1 MKRDIPEDQEIV
13 CGLLESLNIDFAYG
27 ANERDLRLAILLWAK
42 KNGKLFT
49 NQCLASRYDGTWMF
63 EQRNPGFPSVEVRGV
78 FIRINDFQIW
88 KLHKGHFGHCYFNG
102 RETRSPYQMLLKIVE
117 STTETQGS
125 ILYHGVAH
133 RWKQRSPMIPAMLA
147 LEEASYASPS
157 AVLVQFGLRTKD
169 CSLELLGIAR
179 LIFAI
184 KLLANQKEK
193 QTKKR

>member
-1 MKRDIPEDQEIV
+1 MKREIPEDQEIV
-13 CGLLESLNIDFAYG
+13 SGLLESLNIDFAYG

-42 KNGKLFT
+42 KNRKLFRR
-49 NQCLASRYDGTWMF
+49 QCLASSYDGSWIL
-63 EQRNPGFPSVEVRGV
+63 EQRNPGFPCVDVRGF

-117 STTETQGS
+117 SSTETQGS
-125 ILYHGVAH
+125 ILYHGVKR
-133 RWKQRSPMIPAMLA
+133 RWRNLSPMIPAMLA
-147 LEEASYASPS
+147 LEEASNASPS

-169 CSLELLGIAR
+169 CSLEILGIAR

-184 KLLANQKEK
+184 KLLAHQKEK